1 MDRRLIQILDGRH
14 WHGHLVTTRTLKS
27 QFLRIIYDLRQ
38 VGRLGVSDDNPQGI
52 LDVKKNGCEEKRI

>member
-14 WHGHLVTTRTLKS
+14 RHGHLVTIRTWKS

-38 VGRLGVSDDNPQGI
+38 VGRLGVSDDNPQDI
-52 LDVKKNGCEEKRI
+52 LDVKKNDCEEKSI

>member
-14 WHGHLVTTRTLKS
+14 WRGHLVTIRTLKS

-38 VGRLGVSDDNPQGI
+38 VGRLGVSDDNPQDI
-52 LDVKKNGCEEKRI
+52 LDVKKNDYEEKSI